1 MDTRTHRTSLTS
13 LALAAALA
21 GGATC
26 SAQEFIQDFEG
37 VSVNTQASQ
46 IRQMNSFG
54 VANVSVVAGLSRN
67 GEGYPWPTPFA
78 GLVGDQCLVAEANQ
92 GPVVIEVTP
101 PAPSVDRFRT
111 DCSLLWDPFF
121 VGTIQV
127 EIVALTLTSIEPV
140 QITTIRTDPLGAFVD
155 SRLLSGGQVVKGT
168 QFAIEPGEWF
178 DAMGDHGPQMRECYH
193 STNGTVWYTS
203 LGQPQQFEAMRI
215 SINPAPGAQGFVA
228 IDNIAVLQ
236 GQQLCLADLTTTA
249 IAGSAG
255 YGDPNGVLDNQDF
268 FFYIAEFAAGN
279 LLRCDLTT
287 SAIPGTPG
295 YGVADGVLSNE
306 DFFYYLNQFA
316 QGC

>member
-1 MDTRTHRTSLTS
+1 MERSDLSRT
-13 LALAAALA
+13 LAIATAMACGAA
-21 GGATC
+21 C
-26 SAQEFIQDFEG
+26 SAQELVQDFEG
-37 VSVNTQASQ
+37 VGINTPAGEISHFEA
-46 IRQMNSFG
+46 FG
-54 VANVSVVAGLSRN
+54 VPNVVVVDGLSRN

-78 GLVGDQCLVAEANQ
+78 GLTGNQCLVAEANQ

-101 PAPSVDRFRT
+101 PAPSLDRFRT
-111 DCSLLWDPFF
+111 DCSLLWDPAF
-121 VGTIQV
+121 VGTIQI
-127 EIVALTLTSIEPV
+127 EIVALSLTNIEPV
-140 QITTIRTDPLGAFVD
+140 QITTIRTDPFGAFVD

-168 QFAIEPGEWF
+168 QFGIEPGEWF

-193 STNGTVWYTS
+193 STNGTIWYTA

-215 SINPAPGAQGFVA
+215 SINPVPDAQGFVA

-236 GQQLCLADLTTTA
+236 GQELCLADLTTSA
-249 IAGSAG
+249 IAGSPG

-279 LLRCDLTT
+279 QLRCDLTT